1 MYPEQ
6 QDSCAPLY
14 TFIREQL
21 QPFILSRDS
30 VLYYANT
37 PACMIS
43 LTGWLLEYPVI
54 YVQSG
59 EGFLPEW
66 KLPAGNS
73 LSGISLIV
81 FEVRIRFDQE
91 R

>member
-1 MYPEQ
+1 
-6 QDSCAPLY
+6 
-14 TFIREQL
+14 
-21 QPFILSRDS
+21 
-30 VLYYANT
+30 
-37 PACMIS
+37 MIS
-43 LTGWLLEYPVI
+43 LAGWLLEYPVI

-66 KLPAGNS
+66 KSPAGNS

-81 FEVRIRFDQE
+81 CEVGIRFDQE